1 MLSQILQKMG
11 HIGEKVQTPVGV
23 SRVPHFKCGTLLQVL
38 SPSSKFQVLELSLL
52 FTTLEAIRSP
62 QPLITRACVSNDA
75 LGLNAGVLTGTNEL
89 GH

>member
-1 MLSQILQKMG
+1 MG

-23 SRVPHFKCGTLLQVL
+23 SRVPH
-38 SPSSKFQVLELSLL
+38 LELSLL
-52 FTTLEAIRSP
+52 FTNLEAIGSP
-62 QPLITRACVSNDA
+62 RPLITRALVSNDA